1 MKKKE
6 FDLELAKSGFPV
18 KTRNGGKVMILCF
31 NRIASTPIVALV
43 KIRDTLEKVYQ
54 YYNNGRCYNSNGCS
68 KDLVMDDVKHEGWIN
83 IHYDIDNPFYSGI
96 FKTKEE
102 AERFYQQHDSDID
115 KTKIRTIK
123 VEWEE

>member
-6 FDLELAKSGFPV
+6 FDLELAKAGFPV
-18 KTRNGGKVMILCF
+18 KTRNGEKVRILCF

-102 AERFYQQHDSDID
+102 AERFYQQHDSDI
-115 KTKIRTIK
+115 KKKKIRTIK